1 MTKTTPNTALETTFV
16 TEEQTATLVRNV
28 EFALEQLD
36 EVAGGDCSCVN
47 CCSHSAKA
55 LRLNAVSFPSLA
67 IRAR

>member
-55 LRLNAVSFPSLA
+55 LSLRAVSFSNLA
-67 IRAR
+67 FRAR